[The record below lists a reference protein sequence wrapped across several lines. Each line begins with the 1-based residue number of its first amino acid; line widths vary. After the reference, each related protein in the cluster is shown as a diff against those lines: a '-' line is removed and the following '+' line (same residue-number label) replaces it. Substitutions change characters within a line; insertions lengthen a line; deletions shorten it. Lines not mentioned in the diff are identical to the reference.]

1 MDIDTSLQ
9 SALRYQQDGDLQR
22 AENIYKEILNVQPEN
37 IAVLCLLGEIC
48 YQQRQHD
55 CAIEYLKKALQFDPS
70 NSQAYY
76 NLGIVYHEK
85 EQFQNAI
92 ICYQKALQLNPDFVE
107 VYYNIGVAFQ
117 DNRQYD
123 EAVNYYQKALQ
134 CNPDHEVA
142 YYNLAIIYKQRLQF
156 EDAIAC
162 YQKVLQLN
170 PTNADAYMNLGTVLQ
185 EQGEIESAIAFYQK
199 AIELNPA
206 NADAYANLG
215 TAQQEQG
222 QLQDAEI
229 CYRHALQI
237 RPSHSIAYSNLLLSM
252 SYNSYHDALSIFTE
266 HVRFANQIAEPL
278 YPDIPFYLNE
288 RIPSRP
294 LKIGYVSPDFKK
306 HSVAYFIEPV
316 LAEHHRDYF
325 RVFCYS
331 DVLIPDELTKRIQ
344 QYANTWRNIAGISDS
359 QAAQLIQKDKIDIL
373 IDLSGHTSRNRL
385 LLFARKPA
393 PVQLSWIGYPAT
405 TGLSTIDYKIVDRYT
420 DPPGMTE
427 HYYTEKLI
435 YLPGSFLCYLPDKD
449 SPEIGE
455 LPALKT
461 GHISF
466 GSFNNFTKI
475 SPPVLALWTELL
487 KSVPNARLIL
497 KTEQFAD
504 RTTRERVMNLFADK
518 GIDKNRI
525 ELFAFEPTMRE
536 HLAMYNRID
545 IGLDTFPYNGTTTT
559 CEAMWMGVPVITLEG
574 DSYASRVG
582 VSLLSN
588 VGLPELIAETP
599 DGYIAKAVNLAN
611 DIEKLKSYRKNLR
624 DMMAHSPLTDAKC
637 LTANLEISYRTIWKT
652 WCECAEGHGL

>member
-1 MDIDTSLQ
+1 MDIDKSFQL
-9 SALRYQQDGDLQR
+9 ALRYQKKGDLQR

-37 IAVLCLLGEIC
+37 VTVLYLIGEIC
-48 YQQRQHD
+48 YQQKQHD

-70 NSQAYY
+70 NPQIYY

-85 EQFQNAI
+85 EQFQDAI
-92 ICYQKALQLNPDFVE
+92 ICYQKALQLNPDFAE

-123 EAVNYYQKALQ
+123 EAVDYYQKALK
-134 CNPDHEVA
+134 CNPNHEVV
-142 YYNLAIIYKQRLQF
+142 YYNLAIIYKQRWQL

-170 PTNADAYMNLGTVLQ
+170 PANADAYANLGTVLQ
-185 EQGEIESAIAFYQK
+185 KQGKIEGAIAFYQK
-199 AIELNPA
+199 AIELNPT

-215 TAQQEQG
+215 TVLQEQG

-229 CYRHALQI
+229 YYRRALQI

-252 SYNSYHDALSIFTE
+252 SYNSYHDAHKIFAE
-266 HVRFANQIAEPL
+266 HVRFAKQIAEPL
-278 YPDIPFYLNE
+278 YPNNPAYLNE
-288 RIPSRP
+288 RIPSRR
-294 LKIGYVSPDFKK
+294 LKIGYVSPDFRK

-316 LAEHHRDYF
+316 LAEHNRDYF
-325 RVFCYS
+325 KVFCYS
-331 DVLIPDELTKRIQ
+331 DVLIPDEVTKRIQ
-344 QYANTWRNIAGISDS
+344 QYADTWRNIAGISDI

-373 IDLSGHTSRNRL
+373 IDLSGHTSRNPL

-393 PVQLSWIGYPAT
+393 PVQVSWIGYPAT
-405 TGLSTIDYKIVDRYT
+405 TGLSTIDYKIVDRHT

-435 YLPGSFLCYLPDKD
+435 YLPDSFLCYLPDKD
-449 SPEIGE
+449 SPKIGD

-466 GSFNNFTKI
+466 GSFNNFTKV
-475 SPPVLALWTELL
+475 SPIVLELWTGLL

-497 KTEQFAD
+497 KTEIFSD
-504 RTTRERVMNLFADK
+504 RTTHDRLMNIFTDQ
-518 GIDKNRI
+518 GIEEKRI
-525 ELFAFEPTMRE
+525 ELFSFSPTTKE
-536 HLAMYNRID
+536 HLEMYNRID

-574 DSYASRVG
+574 NSHASRVG
-582 VSLLSN
+582 VSILSN
-588 VGLPELIAETP
+588 VGLPELIAKTP
-599 DGYIAKAVNLAN
+599 NGYIANAVNLAN
-611 DIEKLKSYRKNLR
+611 DLEKLKSLRKTLR
-624 DMMAHSPLTDAKC
+624 DMMTQSLLTNAKC
-637 LTANLEISYRTIWKT
+637 FTANLEISYRKIWKT
-652 WCECAEGHGL
+652 WCECAKG